1 MIKWIKIALVL
12 SLPNIV
18 WANDALF
25 DTYCVM
31 QEGAAR
37 YQVTTGEG
45 VIARTYQDN
54 KLLAV
59 VPQTT
64 ANHQW
69 LVAQID
75 ELDVSPQ
82 CASFIK
88 SHAYWQQAPNSP
100 VARVHFDFDTS
111 RVSSQGQ
118 AILQRLAQTLAK
130 HPSQISVTGHTDNI
144 GRAHYNQ
151 QLSQQRADAVVP
163 FISSDDGNT
172 VTLSGQGETRP
183 AAANHTEQGRTINRR
198 ADIRI
203 SQ

>member
-1 MIKWIKIALVL
+1 MTKWINIALVL

-31 QEGAAR
+31 QEGSAH
-37 YQVTTGEG
+37 YQVTTGDG
-45 VIARTYQDN
+45 FTARTYQDN

-59 VPQTT
+59 APQTT

-69 LVAQID
+69 LVAKID
-75 ELDVSPQ
+75 ALDVSPK

-111 RVSSQGQ
+111 HVSSQGQ
-118 AILQRLAQTLAK
+118 AILQRLVQALAK
-130 HPSQISVTGHTDNI
+130 HPSQVSVTGHTDNI
-144 GRAHYNQ
+144 GSAHYNQ
-151 QLSQQRADAVVP
+151 QLSQRRANAVVP
-163 FISSDDGNT
+163 FIPSADGNT
-172 VTLSGQGETRP
+172 MTLDGQGEMQP
-183 AAANHTEQGRTINRR
+183 AATNHTEQGRAINRR
-198 ADIRI
+198 VEIDVF
-203 SQ
+203 

>member
-1 MIKWIKIALVL
+1 MTKWINIALVL

-25 DTYCVM
+25 DNDCVM
-31 QEGAAR
+31 QEGSAH

-54 KLLAV
+54 RLLAV
-59 VPQTT
+59 APKTT

-75 ELDVSPQ
+75 ALDVSPQ

-88 SHAYWQQAPNSP
+88 SHAYLQQAPNSP

-118 AILQRLAQTLAK
+118 AILQRFANSLAK
-130 HPSQISVTGHTDNI
+130 YPSKVSVTGHTDSV
-144 GRAHYNQ
+144 GSVQYNQ
-151 QLSQQRADAVVP
+151 ELSQRRADAVAP
-163 FISSDDGNT
+163 FISSDGGNT
-172 VTLSGQGETRP
+172 VTLNGQGETRP
-183 AAANHTEQGRTINRR
+183 AATNHTEQGRAINRR

>member
-75 ELDVSPQ
+75 ALDVSPQ

-130 HPSQISVTGHTDNI
+130 HPSQISVTGHTDSI
-144 GRAHYNQ
+144 GSAHYNQ

-183 AAANHTEQGRTINRR
+183 AAANHTEQGRAINRR